1 MQNVF
6 HCDKNA
12 VSINENWLRFLKQ
25 RACESPLRR
34 SRLCLHR
41 KAEDAVHE
49 MIIVMCNDVLFRPH
63 RHLVKTKVTAHYR
76 RRPRR
81 YTVQLCRNSRRNY
94 SNGTDRLRAEF
105 LLSLI
110 RAAISC
116 RSASQRFCSHVRDY
130 NGPLSKAMP
139 SLRRGRRQNPMTCA
153 RFWSI
158 APRRRALVVLNPPSR
173 RRPRVELFHL
183 ANYKS

>member
-12 VSINENWLRFLKQ
+12 VSINENLLRFLKQ

-63 RHLVKTKVTAHYR
+63 RHLVKTESLHIIEGVLDVILFNYVGIPEEAIRMGPIGSGLNFCYR
-76 RRPRR
+76 LSVPQFHAVLPHSDFVVM
-81 YTVQLCRNSRRNY
+81 YETTMGPYVEGDAEFAAWSP
-94 SNGTDRLRAEF
+94 TEPDDLRAF
-105 LLSLI
+105 LVDS
-110 RAAISC
+110 AAKA
-116 RSASQRFCSHVRDY
+116 RSR
-130 NGPLSKAMP
+130 GSKSA
-139 SLRRGRRQNPMTCA
+139 L
-153 RFWSI
+153 
-158 APRRRALVVLNPPSR
+158 APPTSG
-173 RRPRVELFHL
+173 
-183 ANYKS
+183 